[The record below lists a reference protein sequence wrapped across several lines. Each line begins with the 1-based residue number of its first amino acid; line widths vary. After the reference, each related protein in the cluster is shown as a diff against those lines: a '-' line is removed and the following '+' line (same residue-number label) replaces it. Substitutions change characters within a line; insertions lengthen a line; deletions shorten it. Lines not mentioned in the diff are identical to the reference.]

1 MAAMSREFLTDDVKG
16 LMQRLSRSILG
27 KPPPREHSS
36 TPEGRALSTTPQARE
51 VSSSVLDA
59 SLHLSQ
65 ELSPRIQRAVS
76 CQRFRKTTL
85 RRMAERA
92 RKSEQNR
99 IQFVQQREERL
110 QEDSRPFKASE
121 KSKEIAGKIEPLPQ
135 RTAKILRERHEKQ
148 KELQDRLAQARETAL
163 TAELTFHPRIQPS
176 KREHMSAAD
185 FYAYNVK
192 WVEDSKKA
200 QTARQ
205 EMRQQQESQV
215 LTLKPALAAY
225 SRKLTSSAKYSA
237 RPEDRMADFL
247 KNRQRKVEDLRRTLQ
262 PSFTPELCAASKKM
276 LKRPPP
282 QDSPRLSF
290 GQSD

>member
-1 MAAMSREFLTDDVKG
+1 MSSREFLTDDVKD
-16 LMQRLSRSILG
+16 LMQRLSRSLLG
-27 KPPPREHSS
+27 KTPVQEHSS
-36 TPEGRALSTTPQARE
+36 TKEHRAVSTEPPARE
-51 VSSSVLDA
+51 VSPSALDA
-59 SLHLSQ
+59 SLHFSQ
-65 ELSPRIQRAVS
+65 ELSPRISRAVS
-76 CQRFRKTTL
+76 CGRFKNTTL

-92 RKSEQNR
+92 RRTEQNR
-99 IQFVQQREERL
+99 IQFVQLREEQM
-110 QEDSRPFKASE
+110 QETSRPFKASE
-121 KSKEIAGKIEPLPQ
+121 KSKEIAGKIEPLPT
-135 RTAKILRERHEKQ
+135 RTAKILRERKEKQ
-148 KELQDRLAQARETAL
+148 TEMQSRLAQARETAL

-192 WVEDSKKA
+192 WVADAKKA

-205 EMRQQQESQV
+205 EMRQQQESEA

-247 KNRQRKVEDLRRTLQ
+247 RNRERKVEDLRRTLQ

-276 LKRPPP
+276 LKRQRQP
-282 QDSPRLSF
+282 QGSPRMSF
-290 GQSD
+290 GKSE